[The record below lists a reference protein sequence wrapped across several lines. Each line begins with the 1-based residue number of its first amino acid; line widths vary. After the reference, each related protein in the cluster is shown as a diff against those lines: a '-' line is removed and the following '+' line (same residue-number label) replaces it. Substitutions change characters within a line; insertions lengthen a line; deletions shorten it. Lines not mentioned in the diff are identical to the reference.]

1 MKNEIIIYQNEV
13 SSTKIEVR
21 LEEETV
27 WLTIDQISGLFQRDR
42 SVISRHINNIFKEGE
57 LNRELVCAFFAH
69 TTQHGAIPGK
79 TQTNNVE
86 HFNLD
91 VIISVGYRV
100 KSQRGTQFRIWANQV
115 LKDYL
120 LKGYA
125 ISQRVDRIEN
135 DLHSVKSELGQIKL
149 QLNTSLPT
157 GGVFYDG
164 EVFDAYALISK
175 IIKSAKKSLILIDNY
190 IDESVLTLLTKRQN
204 YVSATIF
211 TKSLSKQLEL
221 DLKKHNQQYPN
232 NPNGNGILP
241 FAVTKHYDPLNQNNE
256 FTTIMISDG
265 LGRPVQTK
273 QSALIDDNGSKVP
286 KWIVSGK
293 QIYDAYGRVIES
305 YQPTVDLL
313 SNSTI
318 ISTTT
323 SSINPTRVYYDALD
337 RTTKVK
343 MPDNTENLME
353 YGFGN
358 DAFGLLTFMNQ
369 VTDANGVSI
378 KSFTNA
384 QGKQTTIKAPHYA
397 TTKFIYSPL
406 GELIES
412 IDPEN
417 YSTTYSYDLA
427 GQLVSRSHPD
437 AGTTSYTYDNA
448 GNLLTTQT
456 ANLAGLSEFIQYSYD
471 YNRLTQVTYPQN
483 PENNVYYEYGTTG
496 NESGRITKVQDAS
509 TIQQFSYGNLGEVT
523 ENIRTFVVPGGTN
536 YTFAMN
542 FEYDSWNRIKNMTYP
557 DGEVVDYDYDI
568 AGQLISV
575 IGEKGTNTYRY

>member
-221 DLKKHNQQYPN
+221 DLKKHNQQYPK
-232 NPNGNGILP
+232 IEIKL
-241 FAVTKHYDPLNQNNE
+241 FKKAHDR
-256 FTTIMISDG
+256 F
-265 LGRPVQTK
+265 
-273 QSALIDDNGSKVP
+273 LIID
-286 KWIVSGK
+286 
-293 QIYDAYGRVIES
+293 
-305 YQPTVDLL
+305 
-313 SNSTI
+313 
-318 ISTTT
+318 
-323 SSINPTRVYYDALD
+323 
-337 RTTKVK
+337 
-343 MPDNTENLME
+343 
-353 YGFGN
+353 
-358 DAFGLLTFMNQ
+358 NQ
-369 VTDANGVSI
+369 VVYHVGASLKDL
-378 KSFTNA
+378 
-384 QGKQTTIKAPHYA
+384 GKNWVAFSKMNLESLNMINK
-397 TTKFIYSPL
+397 L
-406 GELIES
+406 G
-412 IDPEN
+412 
-417 YSTTYSYDLA
+417 
-427 GQLVSRSHPD
+427 
-437 AGTTSYTYDNA
+437 
-448 GNLLTTQT
+448 
-456 ANLAGLSEFIQYSYD
+456 
-471 YNRLTQVTYPQN
+471 
-483 PENNVYYEYGTTG
+483 
-496 NESGRITKVQDAS
+496 
-509 TIQQFSYGNLGEVT
+509 
-523 ENIRTFVVPGGTN
+523 
-536 YTFAMN
+536 M
-542 FEYDSWNRIKNMTYP
+542 
-557 DGEVVDYDYDI
+557 
-568 AGQLISV
+568 
-575 IGEKGTNTYRY
+575 